1 MDVID
6 TTLRICSPTDS
17 REKLQPKNGID
28 EEQVTLWIWILKSWV
43 MFYSGYKFAGA
54 ERIARLLW

>member
-17 REKLQPKNGID
+17 REKLQPKNEND
-28 EEQVTLWIWILKSWV
+28 VEHKLCLCILKTRV

-54 ERIARLLW
+54 ESDARLL

>member
-1 MDVID
+1 MDIID
-6 TTLRICSPTDS
+6 TTLRICSPTYS

-28 EEQVTLWIWILKSWV
+28 EEQVMWSLLILKTRV

-54 ERIARLLW
+54 ESDARLLW